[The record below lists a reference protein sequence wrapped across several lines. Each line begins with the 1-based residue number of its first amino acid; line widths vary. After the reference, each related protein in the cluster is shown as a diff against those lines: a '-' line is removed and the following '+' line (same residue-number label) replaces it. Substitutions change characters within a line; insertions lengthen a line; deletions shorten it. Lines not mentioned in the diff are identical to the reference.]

1 MYWIV
6 VKYCCMGFIKC
17 SNIRA
22 FGIFILNLVLLRFRD
37 GLRTGP
43 GDLKRILLVKEIR
56 ILSWVTLGLVL
67 EP

>member
-1 MYWIV
+1 
-6 VKYCCMGFIKC
+6 MGFIKC
-17 SNIRA
+17 YNIRA

-37 GLRTGP
+37 DLRTGP